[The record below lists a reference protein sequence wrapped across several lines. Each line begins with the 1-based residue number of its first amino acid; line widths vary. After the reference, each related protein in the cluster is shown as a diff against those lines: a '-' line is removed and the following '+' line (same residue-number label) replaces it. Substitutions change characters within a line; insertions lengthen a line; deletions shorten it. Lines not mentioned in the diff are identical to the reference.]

1 MGGQP
6 TQVAYLSQF
15 PSSLGA
21 FHGGVVGPC
30 QPVLSHVVDPTKV
43 LSSLG
48 QVPNA
53 NVTKKKVGE

>member
-21 FHGGVVGPC
+21 FHGGMVGPC
-30 QPVLSHVVDPTKV
+30 QPILSHVANLTKV
-43 LSSLG
+43 LSSLR
-48 QVPNA
+48 QVRNA